1 MAHNTPDP
9 RLPKCWDSPVPHV
22 YADELAGRRTALR
35 HSRRGRTSRMP
46 PVCGRDL
53 KGSKDRAHHRSH
65 RVALL
70 IGIAVMVAA
79 ALHLLPLWVAYL
91 IFTVLWVGFAIWS
104 KIHR

>member
-1 MAHNTPDP
+1 M
-9 RLPKCWDSPVPHV
+9 
-22 YADELAGRRTALR
+22 
-35 HSRRGRTSRMP
+35 
-46 PVCGRDL
+46 CGRDL

-91 IFTVLWVGFAIWS
+91 IFAVLWVGFLPYGPKFTDDLNRAPSCRIAQQMLPI
-104 KIHR
+104 KEFIARG